1 MKEDIRKLLES
12 SITGYKIYKE
22 TGIQESTISRLR
34 KGKMELGSITLD
46 TALKLHSFYEVHKDE
61 IKPPQA

>member
-1 MKEDIRKLLES
+1 MKEEIRKLLES
-12 SITGYKIYKE
+12 NITGYKIFKE

-34 KGKMELGSITLD
+34 SGKKEIGSIALD
-46 TALKLHSFYEVHKDE
+46 TALKLHAFYEDYKEE